1 MTEAFRKKQAYLFYA
16 LFAVGCWG
24 ALYFQQPV
32 VLAALVGGAAAFC
45 LAQYPLLLFYTLVAS
60 IPWSIE
66 YSVTPS
72 LSTDLPDEPLML
84 LMAFVAVALLVQ
96 RRQWSVGRLL
106 SSGLLVVLGLQVLW
120 YAISAA
126 TSSYPLISFKFLLAK
141 SWYLLAF
148 VGAPLL
154 LLKERRDLARLAG
167 VLVVSMLAFTLLAL
181 VRHGASG
188 FTFES
193 TNDSLAPFFRNHV
206 NYSALLVCV
215 VPLLVAFSAHDTS
228 LNRKVLWIVLLL
240 VALVA
245 LYFSY
250 ARGAWLALV
259 VGAAAYWL
267 LKKRLLVWA
276 YVTAIVL
283 VVGAVLW
290 IKADNRYLRYA
301 HDYET
306 TIFHTN
312 FQEHL
317 VATYEFKDVSTAE
330 RFYRWIAGV
339 RMVKDGWQTG
349 YGPNTFYYHYQRYA
363 VTAFKTWVSKNEDR
377 STVHNYFLL
386 TLIEQGV
393 VGLLLLVVLIGCMF
407 SVAQRLFHATAD
419 SYWRTVMA
427 TVAVVLAMLCTVNF
441 LSDLI
446 ETDKVGSI
454 FYLCLAL
461 LIMGELR
468 QRNSSELATNI

>member
-1 MTEAFRKKQAYLFYA
+1 MDALLKKQVFFFYA
-16 LFAVGCWG
+16 LFAMGCWA
-24 ALYFQQPV
+24 ALYFRQPV
-32 VLAALVGGAAAFC
+32 ALVALVGLAAAFC
-45 LAQYPLLLFYTLVAS
+45 LTKYPLVLFYTLVAS

-66 YSVTPS
+66 YSVSPS

-84 LMAFVAVALLVQ
+84 LMAFVVVALLVQ
-96 RRQWSVGRLL
+96 RRRQGEGRLL
-106 SSGLLVVLGLQVLW
+106 SSVLFVVLMLQFGW
-120 YAISAA
+120 YAVSAVL
-126 TSSYPLISFKFLLAK
+126 SSHPLISFKFVLAK
-141 SWYLLAF
+141 TWYLLAF

-154 LLKERRDLARLAG
+154 LLKEPKHITRLTA
-167 VLVVSMLAFTLLAL
+167 VLLVSMLSFTLLVL
-181 VRHGASG
+181 VRHGGTG

-193 TNDSLAPFFRNHV
+193 INDSLAPFFRNHV

-215 VPLLVAFSAHDTS
+215 VPLLVAFLSHASS
-228 LNRKVLWIVLLL
+228 LKMKALLIVLLI
-240 VALVA
+240 VALAA

-276 YVTAIVL
+276 YVTVLML
-283 VVGAVLW
+283 VVGSVFWL
-290 IKADNRYLRYA
+290 KADNRYLHYA
-301 HDYET
+301 HDYKT
-306 TIFHTN
+306 TIFHTD
-312 FQEHL
+312 FREHL
-317 VATYEFKDVSTAE
+317 VATYQLKDVSTAE

-393 VGLLLLVVLIGCMF
+393 MGLLLLLFLLGYMF
-407 SVAQRLFHATAD
+407 YVAQRIFHATTD
-419 SYWRTVMA
+419 RYWKTVMA
-427 TVAVVLAMLCTVNF
+427 TVAVVLAMVCTVNF

-468 QRNSSELATNI
+468 QRNPSELSAHV